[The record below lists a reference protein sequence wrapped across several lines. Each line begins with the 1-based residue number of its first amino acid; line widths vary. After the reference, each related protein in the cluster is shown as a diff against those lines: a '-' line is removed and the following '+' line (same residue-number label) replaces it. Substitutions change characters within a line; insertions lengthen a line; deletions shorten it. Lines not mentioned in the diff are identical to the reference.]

1 MAKAADARRTRRQA
15 TEFDAGTDDGPKNRL
30 SRDERFARIAKAL
43 GHPLRARIVSY
54 LAKQE
59 ECIVG
64 ELASHF
70 GVAQST
76 MSEHLR
82 TLRDAA
88 VVTGIIE
95 GPRTC
100 YCLDPQTLA
109 WFETEVNRRL
119 GPYVRD
125 VAAAARER
133 RLAAKT

>member
-1 MAKAADARRTRRQA
+1 MVAVIVSSVTVTAVAKDT
-15 TEFDAGTDDGPKNRL
+15 
-30 SRDERFARIAKAL
+30 RFARIAKAL

-64 ELASHF
+64 ALASHF

-82 TLRDAA
+82 TLRDAG
-88 VVTGIIE
+88 VVQGTIE

-109 WFETEVNRRL
+109 WFRAEVERRL
-119 GPYVRD
+119 GEPALRSRSAVG
-125 VAAAARER
+125 
-133 RLAAKT
+133 